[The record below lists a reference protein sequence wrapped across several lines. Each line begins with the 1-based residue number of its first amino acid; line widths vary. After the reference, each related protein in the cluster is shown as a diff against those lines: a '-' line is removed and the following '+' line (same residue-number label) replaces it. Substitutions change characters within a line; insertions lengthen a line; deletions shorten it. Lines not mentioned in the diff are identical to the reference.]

1 MGDKITREKYKTVIV
16 NFSIQVKGLI
26 QAGSKGGSGDEEE
39 EEEEESGNV
48 SSSSASSG
56 HKRHFYKQS

>member
-1 MGDKITREKYKTVIV
+1 VLYFLFDIL
-16 NFSIQVKGLI
+16 QVKGLI
-26 QAGSKGGSGDEEE
+26 QADSKAESEAEQ

-56 HKRHFYKQS
+56 HKRNLFLTRQ